1 MRFGY
6 GLSRLLGSVYG
17 NGNVVF
23 LPPDGTCVLSPVR
36 NRVLLIDLVNHS
48 SSVLPFES
56 RKEIRLLTPSRDGR
70 LLLVLDVDGR
80 ALLVNLQRRVVLHRF
95 NFKKKIR
102 AISFSPD
109 DRFIAAGVGKKV
121 EVWRTPGRRHQIAP
135 LSLLRG
141 YGGLQDDVTCLAWGP
156 DSRHLVAGSKD
167 ATARVFFVNDT
178 GEDAAF
184 VPTTLAGH
192 RDGLCGCFVSESG
205 DEVYTVARDGGVFAW
220 EWVPDEERKPSLLL
234 PPPPSPEPKKRRSE
248 GRREGDDSSLSGG
261 EEESDGGG
269 SEGGAGSGQESQEE
283 EEEEQH
289 RRPDF
294 GELRTPAFGKW
305 RLVSKHF
312 LRPGGS
318 CNITSASFHAKRSLL
333 VLGFSSGVFGLYE
346 MPDCTAIHTL
356 SVGQAGI
363 GTCDVSTTGD
373 WLAFGCARLGQLLV
387 WEWQSETYVL
397 KQQGHGYGLNC
408 AAFGATGSVCA
419 TGGDDSKV
427 KLWSTTSGF
436 CFVTFTEH
444 EAPVTAVRFTPNASA
459 VVSASLDGTVRAH
472 DLVRYKNFRTL
483 VTPQPAQ
490 LTSLALDGS
499 GEVVVAGAM
508 DPFEVYVWSLQT
520 GRLLDVLAGHE
531 APLSELCFSPS
542 QGVLASASWDGTV
555 KLWDVFKSE
564 CIETLEMPADV
575 LAVTFRPDG
584 RQLCCACLNGTLQLW
599 GTDGGDL
606 QGIIEGRRDIAGGR
620 RAHDIVTAANSNHGK
635 YFTSVDYTADGTCV
649 VAAGQSKFVCIYE
662 CSQQILVKKFQ

>member
-1 MRFGY
+1 M
-6 GLSRLLGSVYG
+6 
-17 NGNVVF
+17 
-23 LPPDGTCVLSPVR
+23 
-36 NRVLLIDLVNHS
+36 
-48 SSVLPFES
+48 
-56 RKEIRLLTPSRDGR
+56 
-70 LLLVLDVDGR
+70 
-80 ALLVNLQRRVVLHRF
+80 
-95 NFKKKIR
+95 
-102 AISFSPD
+102 
-109 DRFIAAGVGKKV
+109 
-121 EVWRTPGRRHQIAP
+121 
-135 LSLLRG
+135 
-141 YGGLQDDVTCLAWGP
+141 
-156 DSRHLVAGSKD
+156 
-167 ATARVFFVNDT
+167 
-178 GEDAAF
+178 
-184 VPTTLAGH
+184 
-192 RDGLCGCFVSESG
+192 
-205 DEVYTVARDGGVFAW
+205 
-220 EWVPDEERKPSLLL
+220 
-234 PPPPSPEPKKRRSE
+234 
-248 GRREGDDSSLSGG
+248 
-261 EEESDGGG
+261 
-269 SEGGAGSGQESQEE
+269 
-283 EEEEQH
+283 
-289 RRPDF
+289 
-294 GELRTPAFGKW
+294 
-305 RLVSKHF
+305 
-312 LRPGGS
+312 
-318 CNITSASFHAKRSLL
+318 
-333 VLGFSSGVFGLYE
+333 
-346 MPDCTAIHTL
+346 
-356 SVGQAGI
+356 
-363 GTCDVSTTGD
+363 
-373 WLAFGCARLGQLLV
+373 QLLV

-620 RAHDIVTAANSNHGK
+620 RAHDMVTATNSNHGK